1 LVRLDLLH
9 FAWIYGLE
17 RPDESKD
24 ESLSTSSVFSWCY
37 VSYLHI
43 ILSLQPFII
52 PFLSLSCLVTFYQ
65 TDSNRASTTTIIRFP
80 YLRTMTD
87 KADFLYATTNVGILS
102 TSEIGIGIT
111 TCAAATLRPLF
122 RRFLGRTQLDSTP
135 VELSDQCRSN
145 PPRAGYSRNR
155 GGGQSADEE
164 YISMATET
172 RTQRDSTERLE
183 NARRDVGH
191 ASESKDASIEDNRPA
206 SIWEPTV
213 KTGVTSVRTAEV

>member
-1 LVRLDLLH
+1 
-9 FAWIYGLE
+9 
-17 RPDESKD
+17 
-24 ESLSTSSVFSWCY
+24 
-37 VSYLHI
+37 
-43 ILSLQPFII
+43 
-52 PFLSLSCLVTFYQ
+52 
-65 TDSNRASTTTIIRFP
+65 
-80 YLRTMTD
+80 MTD

-122 RRFLGRTQLDSTP
+122 RRFLGRSQIGSSPADITP
-135 VELSDQCRSN
+135 PWPSN
-145 PPRAGYSRNR
+145 PTRAGYSRNR
-155 GGGQSADEE
+155 EGGDSSADEE
-164 YISMATET
+164 NIAMATEI
-172 RTQRDSTERLE
+172 RTQGLE